1 MAKFEIVSK
10 YEGAGLALPER
21 KTQGSAGYDFQVAE
35 DIIIPSYYSLLGEI
49 NQLKMYDVAYK
60 VLTGNSD
67 EINALTL
74 KEVKDFIK
82 PRGLQPTLVPTGIK
96 ANLDKGTYL
105 QLSVRSSCPLN
116 SWLVL
121 ANGIGIIDA
130 DYYNNP
136 DNEGAIYFQLINLS
150 PFDIQLKKGDII
162 GQGVILPYLTV
173 ENDKAEGARIG
184 GFGSTSK

>member
-35 DIIIPSYYSLLGEI
+35 DIIVPFYSSFFAEM
-49 NQLKMYDVAYK
+49 NQLKIIDLAQK
-60 VLTGNSD
+60 VLSDNTD
-67 EINALTL
+67 EIRALTL
-74 KEVKDFIK
+74 KEVKDLIK
-82 PRGLQPTLVPTGIK
+82 PLNLQPTLVPTGIK
-96 ANLDKGTYL
+96 AKLDEGTYL

-162 GQGVILPYLTV
+162 GQGVILPYLTT
-173 ENDKAEGARIG
+173 EDDKTEGTRIG

>member
-35 DIIIPSYYSLLGEI
+35 DIIVPSYSGIFAEMYH
-49 NQLKMYDVAYK
+49 LKITDAVQK
-60 VLTGNSD
+60 VLSDSSD
-67 EINALTL
+67 EIKALTL

-82 PRGLQPTLVPTGIK
+82 PLGLQPTLVPTGIK
-96 ANLDKGTYL
+96 AKLDEGTYL

-121 ANGIGIIDA
+121 ANGVGMKT
-130 DYYNNP
+130 N
-136 DNEGAIYFQLINLS
+136 F
-150 PFDIQLKKGDII
+150 KKF
-162 GQGVILPYLTV
+162 GQV
-173 ENDKAEGARIG
+173 
-184 GFGSTSK
+184 